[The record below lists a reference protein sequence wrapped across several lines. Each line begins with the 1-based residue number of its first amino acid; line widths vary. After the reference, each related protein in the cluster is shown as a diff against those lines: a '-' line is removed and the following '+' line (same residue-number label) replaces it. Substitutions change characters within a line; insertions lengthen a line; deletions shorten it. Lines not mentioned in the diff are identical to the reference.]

1 LPLLTLYGLGTILG
15 AGIYVLIGE
24 VAASAGTAAPSAF
37 VLASVIAGFTAL
49 SYAELASRVPKSAG
63 EAAYVDVAFQ
73 RHLLSRAVGWAVII
87 TGIVS
92 AATMS
97 RGFVGYLNVFLDLPT
112 PLVIVGVVCALGA
125 LAGWGISQ
133 SLFAAASITVL
144 EIGGLVFVVAV
155 AGDSF
160 AALPTAWPT
169 LLPDANMTAL
179 SGIMMGAFLAFYA
192 FIGFEDIV
200 NVAEEVQSPQSTL
213 PRAIIL
219 SLVISAVLYFLVS
232 TVAVLSTPIEAL
244 ADNDAPLALI
254 VETQGFSP
262 SIIAAISLL
271 AIVNGALI
279 QIIMASRVLYGLADQ
294 GLAWRPL
301 SRINARTRTPLLA
314 TGLVAIVVVG
324 LALSFSLG
332 GLARFT
338 SGLALVIFCTVNA
351 ALLRLQSQNASRST
365 FRIARAVPATGLV
378 LCGAMLVYQ
387 LYELARNL

>member
-1 LPLLTLYGLGTILG
+1 MSEPTLKRSVRLPLLTLYGLGTILG

-169 LLPDANMTAL
+169 LLPDANMT
-179 SGIMMGAFLAFYA
+179 
-192 FIGFEDIV
+192 
-200 NVAEEVQSPQSTL
+200 T
-213 PRAIIL
+213 
-219 SLVISAVLYFLVS
+219 
-232 TVAVLSTPIEAL
+232 
-244 ADNDAPLALI
+244 
-254 VETQGFSP
+254 
-262 SIIAAISLL
+262 LL
-271 AIVNGALI
+271 ANYPLPTQLRDGRFDLGPWESVLL
-279 QIIMASRVLYGLADQ
+279 QI
-294 GLAWRPL
+294 
-301 SRINARTRTPLLA
+301 N
-314 TGLVAIVVVG
+314 
-324 LALSFSLG
+324 
-332 GLARFT
+332 
-338 SGLALVIFCTVNA
+338 
-351 ALLRLQSQNASRST
+351 
-365 FRIARAVPATGLV
+365 
-378 LCGAMLVYQ
+378 
-387 LYELARNL
+387 